1 MRKKLCIIIALAV
14 LAATAV
20 SLLPACVSTKEDRYK
35 KETLV
40 KTEIYGD
47 GYNNNMIVGFDN
59 FGRTVPSASGERD
72 SRKVGIFYFVWLGSP
87 MSPEIY
93 DVSKILE
100 EYGKD
105 VLFHQKDDKISPD
118 GQPHWWA
125 EPLFGYYNS
134 LDKWVLRRHLEL
146 LTEAGV
152 DFIIFDT
159 TNTVLYDRQ
168 VKRIM
173 SMIKELRQEGWNAP
187 QVAFYT
193 HSHSIETI
201 GRIYDIFYKSGEYAD
216 TWFRIDGKPMI
227 IGYTEA
233 WKDRAEAESRS
244 DYAYKPENLSE
255 ELQEFFYVKEACWP
269 NDEHNENSFPYTEWQ
284 YPQPLNGNTMNVSVA
299 THPMVPFSFSLTHEN
314 WCNWGRGY
322 DVKTGKNIH
331 EDIMKG
337 TFFQSEWETV
347 FKNDPEIVMVT
358 GWNEWIAFKQEY
370 GGEYMLC
377 DNVDMEYSRDIEPMK
392 GGYEDAYYIQMIANI
407 RKYKYEPADGLIA
420 DNVYKTVDVMN
431 GDDSQWDDVKAV
443 YRHVGT
449 VNEARDF
456 AGAADN
462 LKYTVPAARNNI
474 LSVKVTSDSENIY
487 FRVECADAVDPD
499 GGLDSMNI
507 FIGTGNC
514 AKKGWE
520 SYEYAVNRSQTN
532 GKALIEE
539 LSADFSGKTV
549 GEAAFSVNGKYVYF
563 AVPMEAL
570 GLGAKTGNVNDKIY
584 FKVADSVENPA
595 DIMDY
600 YVSGRSLPEG
610 RLSYE
615 YVFTY

>member
-173 SMIKELRQEGWNAP
+173 SIIKELRQEGWNAP

-462 LKYTVPAARNNI
+462 LKYTAPAARNNI
-474 LSVKVTSDSENIY
+474 LSVKVTSDSVNIY

-532 GKALIEE
+532 GKALIEK

>member
-72 SRKVGIFYFVWLGSP
+72 SRKVGIFYFVWLGSS

-173 SMIKELRQEGWNAP
+173 SIIKELRQEGWNAP

-532 GKALIEE
+532 GKALIEK

>member
-173 SMIKELRQEGWNAP
+173 SIIKELRQEGWNAP

-462 LKYTVPAARNNI
+462 LKYTAPAARNNI

-532 GKALIEE
+532 GKALIEK